1 MAQQINEEVYE
12 EMISAL
18 NTFCTNV
25 SDSCREMEN
34 AAMECMDNCE
44 HDQASTNSYTRVTEC
59 VQAFEKAVELA
70 EKLAQ
75 AMENELEAAREQARK
90 ADQI

>member
-1 MAQQINEEVYE
+1 MPQQINEEVYE

-25 SDSCREMEN
+25 SDSCSEMSN
-34 AAMECMDNCE
+34 AATECMDNCE
-44 HDQASTNSYTRVTEC
+44 HDEASVKSYSRVNEC

-70 EKLAQ
+70 EKLAA
-75 AMENELEAAREQARK
+75 AMNNELEAAREQARK
-90 ADQI
+90 ADNI